1 VPLVRCGFS
10 LRRRKLEPAG
20 HSFHAVHEKPILE
33 ARQRKQ
39 RKAQTQGAED
49 GGSGEEAE
57 GPADA
62 SWRRK
67 RKEGGEKRGALK
79 LSPHL
84 VGVDLYALLEVSET
98 SSAEQIKKQY
108 RKLALQHHPDKHG
121 GGAKNNDS
129 APAEKGGLSE
139 KDMLFV
145 KIQEA
150 YDILSD
156 QTRRRQYD
164 STLEVDDSIPDEA
177 EVVSA
182 DFYEIL
188 APVFK
193 RNARWSTRQ
202 PVPEIGS
209 QSTDI
214 AKVHKFYDF
223 WFNFDSWRDF
233 SVHDEYNLDDAEF
246 REERR
251 WMDRQNQKV
260 RKKYQDAERRRLIRL
275 AELSEKLDPRIRA
288 EKEAREA
295 KKREEK
301 ERRAKLKQDEEDARR
316 RVVEEKKRKED
327 EERAA
332 REEKERLEK
341 EMGKQQKQVA
351 KGLRQRLKKCVQS
364 RCKIT
369 TLELESVQDMCL
381 ALEAEALE
389 ALCSRVEEAKEAD
402 AAIRAELKDWQQR
415 KAAEL
420 EEQERQRQETRRKEE
435 QKANAAKNAAAAS
448 AAGSAWV
455 ADELGLLAKA
465 LQKFPGG
472 MGGRWGL
479 IANFLCSNGFH
490 RTEPEVI
497 AKTKELSEGQSLRS
511 MGARISAESTGLQQP
526 KAKPTAKAAP
536 AAKTTPN
543 VTAGAVEQAAS
554 IAEWTAEQQKCLE
567 AALQTHPASL
577 DKNERWRLIAEDV
590 PGKTKGQ
597 CVERFKYLR
606 EQVAKQ
612 QKKG

>member
-1 VPLVRCGFS
+1 MPLVRCGLS
-10 LRRRKLEPAG
+10 LQRRTLEPAG
-20 HSFHAVHEKPILE
+20 HSFHSAHEKPILE
-33 ARQRKQ
+33 ARQSKH
-39 RKAQTQGAED
+39 RKAQTQAAED
-49 GGSGEEAE
+49 GGSGEEAD

-121 GGAKNNDS
+121 GTGDT
-129 APAEKGGLSE
+129 APAADKRGLSD
-139 KDMLFV
+139 KDMFFV

-150 YDILSD
+150 YDVLSD

-164 STLEVDDSIPDEA
+164 SSLEVDDSIPDEA
-177 EVVSA
+177 EA
-182 DFYEIL
+182 ANGDFYEML

-193 RNARWSTRQ
+193 RNARWSTRS
-202 PVPEIGS
+202 PVPELGS
-209 QSTDI
+209 QSTDMRQ
-214 AKVHKFYDF
+214 VHKFYDF
-223 WFNFDSWRDF
+223 WYNFDSWRDF

-251 WMDRQNQKV
+251 WMDRQNQKI

-301 ERRAKLKQDEEDARR
+301 ERKARLKQEEEDARR
-316 RVVEEKKRKED
+316 RQTEEKKQKE
-327 EERAA
+327 EQERAA

-341 EMGKQQKQVA
+341 EKGKQQKQVA

-364 RCKIT
+364 RCKVT
-369 TLELESVQDMCL
+369 PLELDSVQEMCL

-389 ALCSRVEEAKEAD
+389 ELCSRMEEAKDAN
-402 AAIRAELKDWQQR
+402 AAIRAELKEWQHR
-415 KAAEL
+415 KASEL
-420 EEQERQRQETRRKEE
+420 EEQERQRQEARRKEE
-435 QKANAAKNAAAAS
+435 EKASVAKDAAAAS
-448 AAGSAWV
+448 ATGTAWV
-455 ADELGLLAKA
+455 AEELGLLAKA

-479 IANFLCSNGFH
+479 IANFLCSNGYE
-490 RTEPEVI
+490 RTEAEVI

-511 MGARISAESTGLQQP
+511 MGTVLQNSGLQQP
-526 KAKPTAKAAP
+526 KAKQAATAKATPAAKAAP
-536 AAKTTPN
+536 KETPG
-543 VTAGAVEQAAS
+543 TPEQATSA
-554 IAEWTAEQQKCLE
+554 ADWTADQQKRLE
-567 AALQTHPASL
+567 AALQRHPASL

-612 QKKG
+612 QKKD

>member
-1 VPLVRCGFS
+1 M
-10 LRRRKLEPAG
+10 EPAG

-33 ARQRKQ
+33 ARQHKQ
-39 RKAQTQGAED
+39 RKGQTPATED
-49 GGSGEEAE
+49 GGSGEEAD

-121 GGAKNNDS
+121 GARDD
-129 APAEKGGLSE
+129 APAAEKRGLSE

-150 YDILSD
+150 YDVLSD

-164 STLEVDDSIPDEA
+164 STLEVDDSIPEEA
-177 EVVSA
+177 EA
-182 DFYEIL
+182 AGGDFYEML

-193 RNARWSTRQ
+193 RNSRWSNRQ
-202 PVPEIGS
+202 PVPELGS

-251 WMDRQNQKV
+251 WMDRQNQKG
-260 RKKYQDAERRRLIRL
+260 RKKYQDAERRRLIKL

-301 ERRAKLKQDEEDARR
+301 ERKARLKQDEEDARR
-316 RVVEEKKRKED
+316 RAAEEKKRKE
-327 EERAA
+327 EEEQAA

-341 EMGKQQKQVA
+341 EKGKQQKQVA
-351 KGLRQRLKKCVQS
+351 KGLRQRLKKCIQS
-364 RCKIT
+364 RCKLT
-369 TLELESVQDMCL
+369 TLELESIQEMCL

-389 ALCSRVEEAKEAD
+389 ALCSRMEEAKD
-402 AAIRAELKDWQQR
+402 ANVFIRAELKDWQQR

-420 EEQERQRQETRRKEE
+420 EEQDRQRQEARRREE
-435 QKANAAKNAAAAS
+435 QKANEVKDAAAAS
-448 AAGSAWV
+448 ATGSAWV
-455 ADELGLLAKA
+455 AEELGLLAKA

-479 IANFLCSNGFH
+479 IAKFLCSNGCE
-490 RTEPEVI
+490 RTESEVI

-511 MGARISAESTGLQQP
+511 MGARIAAEGAGLQQA
-526 KAKPTAKAAP
+526 KAKQPATAKATPAAKAAP
-536 AAKTTPN
+536 N
-543 VTAGAVEQAAS
+543 ETAGTAEQATS
-554 IAEWTAEQQKCLE
+554 VAEWTAEQQKCLE
-567 AALQTHPASL
+567 AALQRHPASL